1 MSREAFEKW
10 YDKCVADCSVR
21 LGTKAQEWVVWNA
34 GYEAAEPKWIPYKE
48 GDDVAYDTNALVTYE
63 FLPLGCN
70 EYGVTEAWFRGGKW
84 IDNGDEVFEHVT
96 AYMPLPEPYVPEVEE

>member
-34 GYEAAEPKWIPYKE
+34 GYEAAQQSWIP
-48 GDDVAYDTNALVTYE
+48 
-63 FLPLGCN
+63 
-70 EYGVTEAWFRGGKW
+70 VTESRDGANPDCPNDGYW
-84 IDNGDEVFEHVT
+84 ICVEHKET
-96 AYMPLPEPYVPEVEE
+96 KQRE